1 MACSADAHPPL
12 SSATLS
18 LPSELM
24 GAVGGSA
31 WAEQRGRPL
40 SEASLATAAARC
52 PVLRQQGR
60 SAGTWGQVGPT
71 GLLPSRKAHILF
83 SPEETLA
90 LAMCSPSLSTCLR
103 QDCHLWLAERF
114 ILSCSPRS
122 AASEQGAHFS
132 AKKGDSGPA
141 GGTPCSRGPHGPE
154 AAGPTEQWNG
164 LLRTQ

>member
-24 GAVGGSA
+24 GAAGGSA

-40 SEASLATAAARC
+40 SKASLAMAAARR

-71 GLLPSRKAHILF
+71 GLLLSWKAHILF

-90 LAMCSPSLSTCLR
+90 LAMRSPSLSTCLR

-114 ILSCSPRS
+114 ILRH
-122 AASEQGAHFS
+122 AAHAALLLSKELTSQQRRVA
-132 AKKGDSGPA
+132 AALLVELPV
-141 GGTPCSRGPHGPE
+141 PE
-154 AAGPTEQWNG
+154 APMVPKQLARRNSGMAS
-164 LLRTQ
+164 